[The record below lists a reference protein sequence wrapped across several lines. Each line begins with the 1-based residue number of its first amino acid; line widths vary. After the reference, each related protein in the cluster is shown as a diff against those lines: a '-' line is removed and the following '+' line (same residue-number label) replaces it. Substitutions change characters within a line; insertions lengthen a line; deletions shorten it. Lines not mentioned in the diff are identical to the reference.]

1 MDVIRM
7 ICSMTGFGQAN
18 RSFAGYKVFIDVKS
32 VNHRYCEVAIRM
44 PKELAV
50 FEDSLKKT
58 VLQAV
63 KRGRVDVFVST
74 EREAISSKSVTVD
87 FALADAYLQ
96 AAEQLKKRY
105 GLAENVGLKDLL
117 RLSDLVQMK
126 EDRTEPDE
134 QFEKELCACLQDAVA
149 QLSDMRMREGA
160 FLEQDIRERLA
171 ELKRVHVELQTL
183 APQVVQDYAGKLSN
197 RIQSL
202 LQEQSPIDEQ
212 RLAMEIAIFADRSN
226 VDEELTR
233 LQSHFEQFDGL
244 LAEKEPVGR
253 KLDFLIQEMNREVN
267 TIGSKANHAELTA
280 RVIHMKAELEK
291 MREQIQNI
299 E

>member
-1 MDVIRM
+1 M

-18 RSFAGYKVFIDVKS
+18 RSFAGYNVFIDVKS
-32 VNHRYCEVAIRM
+32 VNHRYSEVSIRM
-44 PKELAV
+44 PKEWAV
-50 FEDSLKKT
+50 FEDALKKT

-63 KRGRVDVFVST
+63 RRGRVDVFIT
-74 EREAISSKSVTVD
+74 AEREAASTKSVTVD

-96 AAEQLKKRY
+96 AAEQLKGRY
-105 GLAENVGLKDLL
+105 GYAEQVGLKDLL
-117 RLSDLVQMK
+117 RLPDLVQMK
-126 EDRTEPDE
+126 ELRKEPDE
-134 QFEKELCACLQDAVA
+134 EIERELCACLQEAVA

-171 ELKRVHVELQTL
+171 ELKRIHTELEAL
-183 APQVVQDYAGKLSN
+183 APGVVQDYAAKLTS

-202 LQEQSPIDEQ
+202 LQEQTPVDEQ
-212 RLAMEIAIFADRSN
+212 RLATEIAIFADRSN

-233 LQSHFEQFDGL
+233 LKSHFGQCDQL
-244 LAEKEPVGR
+244 LTEKEPVGR

-267 TIGSKANHAELTA
+267 TIGSKSNHSEPTA
-280 RVIHMKAELEK
+280 RVISMKAELEK

>member
-1 MDVIRM
+1 M

-32 VNHRYCEVAIRM
+32 VNHRYCEVALRL
-44 PKELAV
+44 PKEWAV

-58 VLQAV
+58 VLRSV
-63 KRGRVDVFVST
+63 KRGRVDVFVTT
-74 EREAISSKSVTVD
+74 EREAASSKSVTVD

-96 AAEQLKKRY
+96 AAEQLKMRY
-105 GLAENVGLKDLL
+105 GFSGNVELKDLL

-126 EDRTEPDE
+126 ENRTEPDE

-149 QLSDMRMREGA
+149 QLSEMRLREGA
-160 FLEQDIRERLA
+160 FLADDLHERLA
-171 ELKRVHVELQTL
+171 ELKRVHVELQDL
-183 APQVVQDYAGKLSN
+183 APQVVQDHAAKLSS

-202 LQEQSPIDEQ
+202 LQEQTSIDEQ
-212 RLAMEIAIFADRSN
+212 RLAMEVAIFADRSN

-233 LQSHFEQFDGL
+233 LQSHFQQFDGL
-244 LAEKEPVGR
+244 LTEQEPVGR

-267 TIGSKANHAELTA
+267 TIGSKANHSELTA